1 MTHQHNTY
9 FNSVDWN
16 TLQQTHP
23 IGDQFVAFA
32 RRSKDEIRNHQD
44 TLFRKCVE
52 RAWQIPFYQRLWKD
66 AGIEK
71 GDIRGL
77 ESLSS
82 LPMFDKSD
90 IMESISRDPPFGDF
104 SGIDSYSDG
113 RPPVIFH
120 TTSGTTGT
128 PQVLLFGAKSREIQN
143 LLLGRLYR
151 FQGLMPDD
159 IVHSVY
165 GHGMIN
171 GGHYVREAVIHWTS
185 SIFMSA
191 GTGAETR
198 SNMQVKLMRDF
209 GATVIVGFADY
220 IKKLSKVAVENGIE
234 PERDLKI
241 RMISGHLGR
250 EDKKSLSQAWGG
262 VECFDWYGVG
272 DTGCI
277 AGEGPDKDGLYVMED
292 AQYLEICDVDTGVAV
307 KDGEQGDMVCTCLY
321 KDDIYPIIRFNTH
334 DVTCVKNGISALGL
348 NFKRIDGFQGR
359 SDNMV
364 KIRGIN
370 VFPQAIG
377 PMLEEV
383 ESFNGEY
390 ICRAERDLE
399 GRDTIKV
406 CAEDTGSI
414 GDQKQALYKTILKQK
429 IGIECE
435 VELSGPGSLSKY
447 TQTEIRQ
454 KPIRLIDE
462 RFK

>member
-1 MTHQHNTY
+1 MTNQHNTY

-16 TLQQTHP
+16 TLQETHP
-23 IGDQFVAFA
+23 IGDEFITFA
-32 RRSKDEIRNHQD
+32 RRSKDEIRNHQEK
-44 TLFRKCVE
+44 LFKNCVKQ
-52 RAWQIPFYQRLWKD
+52 AWKIPFYQRLWSD
-66 AGIEK
+66 AGVEE
-71 GDIRGL
+71 GDIKGL
-77 ESLSS
+77 DTLNS

-90 IMESISRDPPFGDF
+90 IMESISREPPFGDF
-104 SGIDSYSDG
+104 SGIDSYPGG

-151 FQGLMPDD
+151 FQGLRPDD

-191 GTGAETR
+191 GTGVETR
-198 SNMQVKLMRDF
+198 SNKQVELMRDF

-220 IKKLSKVAVENGIE
+220 IKKLSKVAIENGIV
-234 PERDLKI
+234 PGQDLKI
-241 RMISGHLGR
+241 RMVSGHLGR
-250 EDKKSLSQAWGG
+250 EDKQSLSQAWGG

-292 AQYLEICDVDTGVAV
+292 AQFLEICDVDTGVV
-307 KDGEQGDMVCTCLY
+307 VQEGNQGDMVCTCLY

-334 DVTCVKNGISALGL
+334 DVTCVRSGESSLGL
-348 NFKRIDGFQGR
+348 NFKRIEGFLGR

-370 VFPQAIG
+370 VFPQAVG
-377 PMLEEV
+377 PMLEEID
-383 ESFNGEY
+383 SFNGEF
-390 ICRAERDLE
+390 ICRAERDSE
-399 GRDTIKV
+399 GRDTMKV
-406 CAEDTGSI
+406 CAEDIRS
-414 GDQKQALYKTILKQK
+414 GDDRRVEMYRNLLKQK

-435 VELSGPGSLSKY
+435 VELARPGSLSRY

-462 RFK
+462 RFT